1 MLSVR
6 GVFQNSAV
14 RLLQPVAA
22 RDGQSVIVTFLDEVA
37 DIVPFVASPSSE
49 EADWDAFDRLT
60 EACIVRTGI
69 TDLAHQHDHYLY
81 GKPKIE

>member
-6 GVFQNSAV
+6 GVFQNNAI
-14 RLLQPVAA
+14 RPLQPVAA
-22 RDGQSVIVTFLDEVA
+22 RDGQSVIITFLDEVA
-37 DIVPFVASPSSE
+37 DGAPSVASPSIE

-60 EACIVRTGI
+60 EACAVRTGI

-81 GKPKIE
+81 GKSKIE